1 MLLTTSGKSFRT
13 FISFEGGSE
22 IVASRVPAKS
32 GTGTDFLVAINLS
45 RLSWKSVPVPDF
57 SG

>member
-13 FISFEGGSE
+13 FISFKGGSE

-32 GTGTDFLVAINLS
+32 GTGTDF
-45 RLSWKSVPVPDF
+45 